1 MPDAAHSILAGV
13 PQRKVAGLTPA
24 DWRRLGLLVVLA
36 AALLLPFALSD
47 FQAFQLT
54 LAMVY
59 AIALLGLNILTGY
72 NGQISLGHG
81 AFYAVGAYTA
91 AILIDQWAV
100 PYTLAIP
107 AAGIVCFVVGFLFGL
122 PALRLHGLYL
132 AVATLALAFAV
143 PQLLKYD
150 AFEAWTGGV
159 QGIFMDKPDAP
170 FGLPLSQDQ
179 WLYFFTLAILVLLFA
194 AAWNLLRG
202 RTGRA
207 LIAIRDHH
215 ISAETMG
222 INTALYKSLTFGVSA
237 LYTGIAGALGGM
249 VVQFVGPDS
258 FNVFLSITF
267 LVGIV
272 VGGLASISGAI
283 YGGLF
288 ILYVP
293 NIAQDIS
300 DAAPWAI
307 YGALL
312 LLFMYVMPRGIA
324 GFLAAL
330 GGRALR
336 LWTGAGGGTRPG
348 VSARRRL
355 ASEAWPALR
364 RRWEFWYNDLMS

>member
-1 MPDAAHSILAGV
+1 MADAADSILAGA
-13 PQRKVAGLTPA
+13 PPRKVAGLTPA
-24 DWRRLGLLVVLA
+24 GWRRLGLLVLLA
-36 AALLLPFALSD
+36 AVMLLPAALSD

-54 LAMVY
+54 LAMVF
-59 AIALLGLNILTGY
+59 AIALLGLNMLTGY

-81 AFYAVGAYTA
+81 AFYAVGAYAA

-132 AVATLALAFAV
+132 AVATLALAFSV
-143 PQLLKYD
+143 PQILKYD

-170 FGLPLSQDQ
+170 FGLPLSQDK

-237 LYTGIAGALGGM
+237 MYTGIAGALGGI

-258 FNVFLSITF
+258 FGVFLSITF

-272 VGGLASISGAI
+272 IGGLASISGAI

-300 DAAPWAI
+300 AAAPWAI

-324 GFLAAL
+324 GFVSAL
-330 GGRALR
+330 GARALR

-348 VSARRRL
+348 VSVRRL
-355 ASEAWPALR
+355 ANEAWPALR

>member
-1 MPDAAHSILAGV
+1 MADAADPIRTSA
-13 PQRKVAGLTPA
+13 PQKVAGLTPA
-24 DWRRLGLLVVLA
+24 AWRRLRLSALLAVAV
-36 AALLLPFALSD
+36 LLPFTMSD

-81 AFYAVGAYTA
+81 AFYAIGAYTA

-100 PYTLAIP
+100 PYALTIP

-122 PALRLHGLYL
+122 PALRLNGLYL
-132 AVATLALAFAV
+132 AVATLALAFSV
-143 PQLLKYD
+143 PQILKYD

-170 FGLPLSQDQ
+170 FGLPLSQDK
-179 WLYFFTLAILVLLFA
+179 WLYFFTLAILLLLFT

-237 LYTGIAGALGGM
+237 LYTGIAGALGGI

-258 FNVFLSITF
+258 FNIFLSITF

-288 ILYVP
+288 ILYIP
-293 NIAQDIS
+293 NIAQNIS
-300 DAAPWAI
+300 AAAPWAI
-307 YGALL
+307 YGVLL

-330 GGRALR
+330 GARAQLAR
-336 LWTGAGGGTRPG
+336 TGGGTR
-348 VSARRRL
+348 RRL
-355 ASEAWPALR
+355 AGGAWPALR
-364 RRWEFWYNDLMS
+364 RRWKFWYNDLMS